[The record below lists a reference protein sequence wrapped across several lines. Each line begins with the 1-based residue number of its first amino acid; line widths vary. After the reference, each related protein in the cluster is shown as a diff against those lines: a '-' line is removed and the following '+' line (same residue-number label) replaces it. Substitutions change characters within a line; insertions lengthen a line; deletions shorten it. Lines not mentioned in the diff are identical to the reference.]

1 MTAFYLIAIAALFV
15 IAVFLY
21 AARRHQSQLRSMED
35 FRRRWK
41 KVDVQAFANLID
53 PSEERFLREKVS
65 AADFRLL
72 QRQRL
77 RVAREYLG
85 RVGQNAQLMV
95 QAGQIIERHNS
106 GAEAERARQ
115 HVKDAM
121 RLRTL
126 VFMAQCSLTLQIA
139 FPVSN
144 PSLERALRLYSD
156 AAQSFDN
163 ALDPSVTSVAM

>member
-1 MTAFYLIAIAALFV
+1 MTGFYVVLVATLFIGAI
-15 IAVFLY
+15 FLV
-21 AARRHQSQLRSMED
+21 AARRHRSQLRSMDD
-35 FRRRWK
+35 FRGRWQ
-41 KVDVQAFANLID
+41 KVDVEAFANLID
-53 PSEERFLREKVS
+53 PSEERFLRENLS
-65 AADFRLL
+65 AREYRRIH
-72 QRQRL
+72 RQRL
-77 RVAREYLG
+77 NVARQYLG

-95 QAGQIIERHNS
+95 QAGQIIQRHNT
-106 GAEAERARQ
+106 GAEAERARL

-126 VFMAQCSLTLQIA
+126 VFMARCSLAAQMA